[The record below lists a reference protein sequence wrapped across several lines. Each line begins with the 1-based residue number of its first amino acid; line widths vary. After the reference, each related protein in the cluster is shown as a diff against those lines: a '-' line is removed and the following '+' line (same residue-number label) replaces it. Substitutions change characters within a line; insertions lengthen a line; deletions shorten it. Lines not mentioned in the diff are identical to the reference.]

1 MSISTMSIAIIF
13 DMVGICNEEFP
24 SIKSPG
30 SLITWSCNV
39 KYTILAAV
47 SILPQGLLATGTKHK
62 ASKLGKGLTYY
73 CRKPLPRS

>member
-1 MSISTMSIAIIF
+1 MSMAIIF

-24 SIKSPG
+24 SIKLPG

-47 SILPQGLLATGTKHK
+47 SLLPQGLLATSTKHK
-62 ASKLGKGLTYY
+62 VSKPGKVLTYY